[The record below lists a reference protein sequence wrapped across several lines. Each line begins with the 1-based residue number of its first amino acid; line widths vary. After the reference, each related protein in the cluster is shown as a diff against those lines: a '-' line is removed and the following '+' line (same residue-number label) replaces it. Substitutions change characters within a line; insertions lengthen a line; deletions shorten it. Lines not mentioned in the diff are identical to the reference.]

1 MANFDVE
8 KIRNV
13 AVIAHG
19 GAGKTSLVEA
29 MLFDAKASKRLGTIQ
44 AGEEIERNISVSSA
58 TAFCDWNN
66 HRINIID
73 TPGYI
78 SFLED
83 TKCCLSVADGA
94 VVIVSALSGVKA
106 ETEKL
111 WQFACR
117 YEVPRFVFVNKMD
130 RENANFDRA
139 IGEIEKS
146 YESSAIPLN
155 IPMGSGESFRGVIDI
170 LKMKAIEFTDDS
182 FTEVDILEEQ
192 RGTAEEFRKKLVEK
206 IAESDD
212 ALLEKYLEG
221 GELTD
226 EELLK
231 GIREG
236 SVTRRFIPVVCG
248 SALKNIGIH
257 QLLDTVSLCLPSP
270 VEKAKITPITGT
282 NPKSGESTE
291 RKPAEAEPLSA
302 QVFKTIADP
311 FAGKLT
317 VFRVFSGVL
326 KADATV
332 YNSTRESKEKLG
344 NVFYLS
350 GKKQVPVQK
359 IGPGEIAAVAK
370 LKDTRTGDTLTDMG
384 NPIRFESMQFSS
396 PMISYAIAPKSRG
409 DEEKVS
415 TGFQKMVEEDPTL
428 QFSRD
433 AETKE
438 MILSGMGQLHLEVT
452 LEKLK
457 RKFGV
462 DVLMKTPKIPYR
474 ETIKKSAKAQ
484 GKYKKQSGGR
494 GQYGDCWIEIKP
506 LRN

>member
-29 MLFDAKASKRLGTIQ
+29 MLYDAKASSRLGTIE
-44 AGEEIERNISVSSA
+44 AGNTVTDYEPEEIDRKISVSSA

-83 TKCCLSVADGA
+83 TKGCLSVADGA
-94 VVIVSALSGVKA
+94 IVIVSALSGVKA

-111 WQFACR
+111 WQFACK
-117 YEVPRFVFVNKMD
+117 YEVPRIVFVNKLD

-170 LKMKAIEFTDDS
+170 LKMKAFEFSEDS
-182 FTEVDILEEQ
+182 FSEVDIPDEL
-192 RGTAEEFRKKLVEK
+192 RGTAEEYRKKLVEK

-212 ALLEKYLEG
+212 TLLEKYLEG

-248 SALKNIGIH
+248 SALKNIG
-257 QLLDTVSLCLPSP
+257 
-270 VEKAKITPITGT
+270 
-282 NPKSGESTE
+282 
-291 RKPAEAEPLSA
+291 
-302 QVFKTIADP
+302 
-311 FAGKLT
+311 
-317 VFRVFSGVL
+317 
-326 KADATV
+326 
-332 YNSTRESKEKLG
+332 
-344 NVFYLS
+344 
-350 GKKQVPVQK
+350 
-359 IGPGEIAAVAK
+359 
-370 LKDTRTGDTLTDMG
+370 
-384 NPIRFESMQFSS
+384 
-396 PMISYAIAPKSRG
+396 
-409 DEEKVS
+409 
-415 TGFQKMVEEDPTL
+415 
-428 QFSRD
+428 
-433 AETKE
+433 
-438 MILSGMGQLHLEVT
+438 
-452 LEKLK
+452 
-457 RKFGV
+457 
-462 DVLMKTPKIPYR
+462 
-474 ETIKKSAKAQ
+474 
-484 GKYKKQSGGR
+484 
-494 GQYGDCWIEIKP
+494 
-506 LRN
+506 